1 MPDEEQLQ
9 NSGLQAI
16 AKMKLEF
23 VQPLFKL
30 NIVIVKYEEAD
41 ESAVGSTVHLESD
54 WLANVP

>member
-23 VQPLFKL
+23 VQPFSRL
-30 NIVIVKYEEAD
+30 NKVIDKYEEAY
-41 ESAVGSTVHLESD
+41 ESAAGSAAHLESD
-54 WLANVP
+54 WLASVS